1 MILILYPFFFFQMHL
16 GAGGSSKNYRTW
28 ARVYCFCVSKRMQF
42 HAVSLLTLF
51 PLNKD
56 NFYHRHSKSH
66 DKARGNRV
74 LKGFF
79 HQSLWNTRLVCAVA
93 VLDCA
98 HSINCICAL
107 ASLLPTL
114 LLRFCLSIYIA
125 LQSDRSFM
133 VWVMLLLLKS
143 KKLKDSR

>member
-1 MILILYPFFFFQMHL
+1 MHL

-56 NFYHRHSKSH
+56 NLYHRHSKLH
-66 DKARGNRV
+66 DKARGQQ
-74 LKGFF
+74 GFKRIFSSVSLEYESGLCSGCARLCTF
-79 HQSLWNTRLVCAVA
+79 HKLHLRSGLPSSHPTF
-93 VLDCA
+93 
-98 HSINCICAL
+98 AL
-107 ASLLPTL
+107 
-114 LLRFCLSIYIA
+114 LSEHLYS

-133 VWVMLLLLKS
+133 VWVMLLLLKN
-143 KKLKDSR
+143 KKLKDLSR